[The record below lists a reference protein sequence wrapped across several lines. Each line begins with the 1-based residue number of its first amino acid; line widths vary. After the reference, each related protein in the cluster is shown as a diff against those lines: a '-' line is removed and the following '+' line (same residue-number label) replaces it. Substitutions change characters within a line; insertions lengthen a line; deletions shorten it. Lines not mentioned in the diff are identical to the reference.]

1 MLANRS
7 SIARGGSRHTIA
19 GLACKLCKT
28 AQPDY
33 EKLQG
38 KLEEMYFSEVF
49 PYQHIVI
56 DEGQDFGFDDIEEGE
71 ILDKLKLMVENKGT
85 FYVFYDR
92 LQLIQGRK
100 IPSFIEDADCKLTLY
115 RNCRNTENIR

>member
-1 MLANRS
+1 M
-7 SIARGGSRHTIA
+7 
-19 GLACKLCKT
+19 
-28 AQPDY
+28 
-33 EKLQG
+33 
-38 KLEEMYFSEVF
+38 EEMYFSEVF

-71 ILDKLKLMVENKGT
+71 ILDKLKLMVEDKGT